1 MQTKEL
7 YLPLRLKYKKGMY
20 FNQLMLLKRIEM
32 QLSDLKALIILYST
46 VQYYN

>member
-20 FNQLMLLKRIEM
+20 FNQLMLLKWIEM
-32 QLSDLKALIILYST
+32 QLNPI
-46 VQYYN
+46 